1 VLKQLTS
8 LYLTIHQ
15 LLTSLPNYQFVAQKS
30 DSVNILRYEYRGILD
45 EFLRGIRPE
54 TSSYKEVAEILGIYS
69 IIGDE
74 KNAVQILKDNS
85 IKE

>member
-1 VLKQLTS
+1 MKQLTS

-15 LLTSLPNYQFVAQKS
+15 IFTSLPNFQFVAQKAE
-30 DSVNILRYEYRGILD
+30 SVNILRYEYRGVLD

-74 KNAVQILKDNS
+74 RYAVQILKENNT
-85 IKE
+85 KE